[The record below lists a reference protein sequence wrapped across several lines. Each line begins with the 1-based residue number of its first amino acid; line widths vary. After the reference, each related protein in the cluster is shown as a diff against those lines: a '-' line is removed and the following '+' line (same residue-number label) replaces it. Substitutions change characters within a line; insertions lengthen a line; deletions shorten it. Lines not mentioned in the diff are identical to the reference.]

1 MMVHIQK
8 ESPANQRVVAEFVDG
23 RFDAEGWYLE
33 ISESSLRSPVAVVY
47 LTQAEAK
54 IINGITSSG
63 MSGCSLYDLPALL
76 ERDVSHKSIHV
87 VRTHIYTIRKKLRL
101 IGESRVSLK
110 IDLESMRYYL
120 AEER

>member
-8 ESPANQRVVAEFVDG
+8 EPPATQRVVAEFVDG

-33 ISESSLRSPVAVVY
+33 IS
-47 LTQAEAK
+47 AK
-54 IINGITSSG
+54 IINGIISSG
-63 MSGCSLYDLPALL
+63 MSGCSLYELPALL

-120 AEER
+120 VEER